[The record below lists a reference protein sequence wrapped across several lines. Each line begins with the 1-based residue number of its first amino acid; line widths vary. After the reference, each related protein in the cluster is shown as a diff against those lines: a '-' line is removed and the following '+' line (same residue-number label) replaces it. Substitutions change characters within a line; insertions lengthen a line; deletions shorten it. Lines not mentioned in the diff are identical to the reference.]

1 MKTMKQ
7 SMKALALCAAA
18 VSVSALG
25 ATKWTFNGSNTITSD
40 DGVWG
45 VSVSKSGTSLTVNKV
60 SSWPTKPAEPAQ
72 LDLRLPIT
80 DASGTEYQITGFEQ
94 AAFENATCVS
104 EIDFPKNLTSF
115 GGSWCFKNCS
125 NLEKVV
131 FEEPS
136 QLTTI
141 NNYTFQSCGK
151 LHTIEPYLPASVTT
165 VGEFA
170 FQHNKNATETLAVG
184 APGKKF
190 AFGNASFEGN
200 SPKVIDIR
208 ATDGATFSTWVFS
221 GVSSIKE
228 MRLHHP
234 LKPTFSNANAL
245 NNISAKAMML
255 TVPRGSYI
263 SE

>member
-1 MKTMKQ
+1 
-7 SMKALALCAAA
+7 MKALALCAAVA

-45 VSVSKSGTSLTVNKV
+45 VSVSKSGTSLTVKHTNN
-60 SSWPTKPAEPAQ
+60 WPTKPAEPAQ

-115 GGSWCFKNCS
+115 GANWCFKNCS
-125 NLEKVV
+125 NLAKVV

-151 LHTIEPYLPASVTT
+151 LHTFESLSSR
-165 VGEFA
+165 
-170 FQHNKNATETLAVG
+170 
-184 APGKKF
+184 
-190 AFGNASFEGN
+190 FGH
-200 SPKVIDIR
+200 
-208 ATDGATFSTWVFS
+208 DGR
-221 GVSSIKE
+221 GVC
-228 MRLHHP
+228 L
-234 LKPTFSNANAL
+234 
-245 NNISAKAMML
+245 SAQ
-255 TVPRGSYI
+255 
-263 SE
+263 